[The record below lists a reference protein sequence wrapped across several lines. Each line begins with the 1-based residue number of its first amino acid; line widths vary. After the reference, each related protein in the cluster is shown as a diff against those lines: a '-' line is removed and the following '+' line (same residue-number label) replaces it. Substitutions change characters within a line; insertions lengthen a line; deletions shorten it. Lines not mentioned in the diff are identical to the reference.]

1 MRMAMVE
8 SVDLAVFK
16 GDAGANEDTADVVG
30 LQTAAVTEAT
40 LTIAKSKK
48 ADDVLK
54 FFLEYVDGQYAASLS
69 DVRIV
74 ASVGTNVL
82 WHGSIHNST
91 ADNQTIAQF
100 LMASGLSWTARGGI
114 DTRHRKRRLRR
125 LHRAVARHRGCR
137 DRRRVGTGAV
147 DPGPVLL
154 GSVWRGPV
162 DPQLF
167 VPACVPADRQ
177 LQAPE
182 VRHLERCRIC
192 SSRGLRELRQDGG
205 SAAGT

>member
-40 LTIAKSKK
+40 LTVRPRARRPTMCSSS
-48 ADDVLK
+48 
-54 FFLEYVDGQYAASLS
+54 FLSTWTGQYAASLG

-82 WHGSIHNST
+82 WYGSVHAPT
-91 ADNQTIAQF
+91 VDNQSIAQF

-114 DTRHRKRRLRR
+114 DAEHR
-125 LHRAVARHRGCR
+125 
-137 DRRRVGTGAV
+137 
-147 DPGPVLL
+147 
-154 GSVWRGPV
+154 
-162 DPQLF
+162 
-167 VPACVPADRQ
+167 
-177 LQAPE
+177 
-182 VRHLERCRIC
+182 
-192 SSRGLRELRQDGG
+192 
-205 SAAGT
+205 